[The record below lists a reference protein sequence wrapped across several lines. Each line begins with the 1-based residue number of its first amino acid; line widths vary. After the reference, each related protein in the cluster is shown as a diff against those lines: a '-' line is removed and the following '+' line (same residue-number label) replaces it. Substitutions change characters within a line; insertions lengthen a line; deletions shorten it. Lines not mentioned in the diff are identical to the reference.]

1 MEATSVYIKKEVEDA
16 EYERSYHYSAND
28 TLLNPV
34 THEEDYTVTVNPEA
48 ILDIKY
54 EREDEPATS
63 ITDPVSSTEFPNN
76 AADILEESCIKGFP
90 QLKEALTAD
99 LPDLNVNRRKRNL
112 NVRRRDTKYREDPA
126 EQREA
131 ETLCDGVKMETDQEI
146 PSVWNS
152 AETSDFDTA
161 AIKMENFEDDF
172 SPDTNYNMEHCSTD
186 GTTEIPPE
194 GFVIKTE
201 IFVEESSPSTNWP
214 SSNKRKRSNHEQ
226 NTDASASVPVGNLMS
241 LQESEEY
248 TNQQQFG
255 KGSRNSKGQSK
266 EKARKTWFLDKDK
279 GMWKR
284 RSWYEEEA
292 KNMMQKTQED
302 LKQIEELYSSKASGQ
317 KTGSYETFLQSIEEE
332 TGEKKVEKREI
343 KRVVGRK
350 RSRYEEKTELLKRKT
365 EEDEE
370 FIDSLKNM
378 FKRPGDSSEHSN
390 QSTESTSSAAET
402 GTPKENEKSA
412 VISTSLLTLT
422 ELNELNEKKKVLS
435 KDEIEGDKWKELN
448 KKTREELEQEIY
460 DVNGK
465 RKLTVPRKSMYE
477 EKTKHLN
484 RKTQEDVELIKGL
497 QSLRKLVSKDSKE
510 YKKLLD
516 ETSALSDNIKEKVE
530 SASIVEYSPNLGDAI
545 KKIVVPTE
553 NSMSHLIPPRWE
565 ADEGQ
570 GENAQYAPVLYSN
583 KNHPDLKEKVPRK
596 SQFSHGFVMI
606 AKIWRELPENTREAY
621 KALSKQNKLKKEEDQ
636 KRMLEEELR
645 KHSNKKS
652 RQSRSGDTAYRAN
665 VPSQNRTAVRQ
676 SQRLMSRSGSSTAVT
691 DDSPERSSSPNSG
704 NTCGRK
710 SKYEAKSKMLN
721 MNSERDKAFMAE
733 ANLPVPR
740 DEISPL
746 DRLPGSHYSI
756 SMQMMAFKTKQEMAT
771 LAKLIPREKVATIQ
785 GGRSGQSIKVL
796 EETNSKLVKE
806 ENCQSIA
813 VYVMDN
819 GKAVPKLNGSQRSTE
834 SPPVHKDVNLNQN
847 SVFNLRKSQHNDE
860 SEKNSVTEENV
871 LMCSECGEEFTSASE
886 LDTHKTLSHNHKPP
900 GILPKEDTALPFIKC
915 EPVDE
920 DYDKAES
927 VNNRADGEQG
937 RRKRKGKG
945 RLKVKVGKNRKTSS
959 EDKASKN
966 NDICDKEVKVKKEVL

>member
-1 MEATSVYIKKEVEDA
+1 MEATSVYIKKEVEDV
-16 EYERSYHYSAND
+16 EYERSYHYSEND

-48 ILDIKY
+48 VLDIKY
-54 EREDEPATS
+54 EREDEPATLN
-63 ITDPVSSTEFPNN
+63 DPASSAKFPNN
-76 AADILEESCIKGFP
+76 TPDLSEESHIKGFP

-112 NVRRRDTKYREDPA
+112 NVRRRDIKYRDEST
-126 EQREA
+126 EQREQ
-131 ETLCDGVKMETDQEI
+131 EILSDEVKVETDREI
-146 PSVWNS
+146 STIWNS
-152 AETSDFDTA
+152 GETSNFDNAT
-161 AIKMENFEDDF
+161 IKMENFEDDF
-172 SPDTNYNMEHCSTD
+172 SPDTNYMEHCSTD
-186 GTTEIPPE
+186 GTTEIAP
-194 GFVIKTE
+194 GDDFVIKTE
-201 IFVEESSPSTNWP
+201 YLEEESSPNINLRPNAS
-214 SSNKRKRSNHEQ
+214 KRKRSNHEQ

-241 LQESEEY
+241 LQESDEY

-255 KGSRNSKGQSK
+255 KRIRNSKGQPK

-292 KNMMQKTQED
+292 KNMMQKTRED
-302 LKQIEELYSSKASGQ
+302 LRQIEELYSSKASGQ
-317 KTGSYETFLQSIEEE
+317 KTGSYETFLQTIEEE

-350 RSRYEEKTELLKRKT
+350 RSRYEEKTELMKRKT

-390 QSTESTSSAAET
+390 QSTESTSSAAEI
-402 GTPKENEKSA
+402 GTSKENEKSA

-422 ELNELNEKKKVLS
+422 ELNELNEKKKCINNEDL
-435 KDEIEGDKWKELN
+435 EGDKWKELN
-448 KKTREELEQEIY
+448 KKSREELEQEIC

-510 YKKLLD
+510 YKQLLN

-530 SASIVEYSPNLGDAI
+530 NTSIVEYSPNLGEAI
-545 KKIVVPTE
+545 KKIVVPAE
-553 NSMSHLIPPRWE
+553 NPLSHLIPPRWE

-570 GENAQYAPVLYSN
+570 GDKAQYAPVLYSN
-583 KNHPDLKEKVPRK
+583 KNHPDLKEKVPQWHLRAP
-596 SQFSHGFVMI
+596 MI

-621 KALSKQNKLKKEEDQ
+621 KALSKQNKLQKEEYQ
-636 KRMLEEELR
+636 KKMLEEELK
-645 KHSNKKS
+645 KHSTKKS
-652 RQSRSGDTAYRAN
+652 RQSRSDTAYRAS
-665 VPSQNRTAVRQ
+665 VPLQNRTAVRQ
-676 SQRLMSRSGSSTAVT
+676 SQRLMSRSSSSTTVT

-704 NTCGRK
+704 SIYGRK

-733 ANLPVPR
+733 ANLPVPK
-740 DEISPL
+740 EETSPL

-771 LAKLIPREKVATIQ
+771 LAKLIPLEKVATIQ
-785 GGRSGQSIKVL
+785 CGRSGQSIKVL
-796 EETNSKLVKE
+796 EETNSRLVKE
-806 ENCQSIA
+806 ENSQALAI
-813 VYVMDN
+813 YGTDN

-847 SVFNLRKSQHNDE
+847 SVFNVRKSQHNDE

-871 LMCSECGEEFTSASE
+871 LMCSECGEEFTSSSE

-927 VNNRADGEQG
+927 VNNRGDVEPG

-966 NDICDKEVKVKKEVL
+966 NDICDKEVRIKTEVL